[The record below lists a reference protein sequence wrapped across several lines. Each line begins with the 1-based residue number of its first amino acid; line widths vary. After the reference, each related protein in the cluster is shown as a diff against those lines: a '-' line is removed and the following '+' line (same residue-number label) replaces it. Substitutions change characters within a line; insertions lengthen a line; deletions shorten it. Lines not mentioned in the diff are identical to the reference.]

1 MALSARTNLT
11 VFSVSVSLLPRDC
24 WLLESWDTAGAR
36 ATQDLSLWA
45 APGDQDTSQRTGGDK
60 DDTATQLWNR
70 LGVEGSRENYRA
82 TGKHKTGGI
91 CKWKLPE
98 ARPDGVEEA

>member
-1 MALSARTNLT
+1 M
-11 VFSVSVSLLPRDC
+11 SVSLLPRDC

-45 APGDQDTSQRTGGDK
+45 APGDQDTSQRTVGDK

-70 LGVEGSRENYRA
+70 LGVEGSREI
-82 TGKHKTGGI
+82 TGQQESIKLGGSVSGSFQRQGL
-91 CKWKLPE
+91 K
-98 ARPDGVEEA
+98 G

>member
-1 MALSARTNLT
+1 MALGARTNLT

-45 APGDQDTSQRTGGDK
+45 APGDQDTSQRTVGDK

-70 LGVEGSRENYRA
+70 LGVEGSREI
-82 TGKHKTGGI
+82 TGQQESIKLGGSVSGSFQRQGLTG
-91 CKWKLPE
+91 
-98 ARPDGVEEA
+98 

>member
-1 MALSARTNLT
+1 MALGARTNLT

-45 APGDQDTSQRTGGDK
+45 APGDQDTSQRTVGDK

-70 LGVEGSRENYRA
+70 LGVEGSREI
-82 TGKHKTGGI
+82 TGQQESIKLGGSVSGSFQRQGL
-91 CKWKLPE
+91 K
-98 ARPDGVEEA
+98 G